1 MKGKQYLITMD
12 DRAQISAEL
21 LIILAAMAALALF
34 LIDQLNTTAKDMNE
48 SYSSTEDAIVEHLGK
63 LKGSE

>member
-1 MKGKQYLITMD
+1 MD

-34 LIDQLNTTAKDMNE
+34 LIDQLNTTATEMNE
-48 SYSSTEDAIVEHLGK
+48 TYSTKISEIEK
-63 LKGSE
+63 KIENMGSE

>member
-1 MKGKQYLITMD
+1 MD

-34 LIDQLNTTAKDMNE
+34 LIDQLNSTAADMNE
-48 SYSSTEDAIVEHLGK
+48 SYSSKIGAIKEK
-63 LKGSE
+63 IDSMGSE

>member
-1 MKGKQYLITMD
+1 MD

-21 LIILAAMAALALF
+21 MIVLAAMAALALF

-48 SYSSTEDAIVEHLGK
+48 SYSTKINEIKNKIDNLGK
-63 LKGSE
+63 

>member
-1 MKGKQYLITMD
+1 MKGEQYLIAMD

-34 LIDQLNTTAKDMNE
+34 LIDQLNSTAADMNE
-48 SYSSTEDAIVEHLGK
+48 SYSSKIGTIKEKIDNM
-63 LKGSE
+63 GSE

>member
-1 MKGKQYLITMD
+1 MKVKQYLIEMD

-34 LIDQLNTTAKDMNE
+34 LIDQLNATAKDMNE
-48 SYSSTEDAIVEHLGK
+48 SYSTKISDIKDKIDSMGK
-63 LKGSE
+63 

>member
-1 MKGKQYLITMD
+1 MNRKQYLIAMD

-34 LIDQLNTTAKDMNE
+34 LIDQLNTTATEMNE
-48 SYSSTEDAIVEHLGK
+48 TYSTKISEIEK
-63 LKGSE
+63 KIENMGSE

>member
-1 MKGKQYLITMD
+1 MD

-34 LIDQLNTTAKDMNE
+34 LIDQLYATASDMNATYN
-48 SYSSTEDAIVEHLGK
+48 SKIGAIKEKINKLGS
-63 LKGSE
+63 G

>member
-1 MKGKQYLITMD
+1 MD
-12 DRAQISAEL
+12 NRAQISAEL

-48 SYSSTEDAIVEHLGK
+48 SYSSKVDAIKEK
-63 LKGSE
+63 INNMGSG

>member
-1 MKGKQYLITMD
+1 MD

-34 LIDQLNTTAKDMNE
+34 LIDQLNSTASDMNAAYN
-48 SYSSTEDAIVEHLGK
+48 SKIGAIKEKINKLGS
-63 LKGSE
+63 G

>member
-1 MKGKQYLITMD
+1 MD
-12 DRAQISAEL
+12 NRAQISAEL

-48 SYSSTEDAIVEHLGK
+48 SYSSKVDAIKEK
-63 LKGSE
+63 IDSMGSE

>member
-1 MKGKQYLITMD
+1 MD

-34 LIDQLNTTAKDMNE
+34 LIDQLNSTAADMNE
-48 SYSSTEDAIVEHLGK
+48 SYSSKIGTIKEKIDNM
-63 LKGSE
+63 GSE